1 MDTALAQTEAE
12 ILTSLIPRREGRVC
26 VRAVARPSSP
36 FPSRHN
42 AKGPLAQHAECTIT
56 IRRPDQAPPTTADQ
70 RKHPQIPEN
79 QPP

>member
-26 VRAVARPSSP
+26 VRAVARVSSP

-56 IRRPDQAPPTTADQ
+56 IRHPDQAPPTTADQ